1 MGVHKTILFL
11 SHNQKLVSRLL
22 WFVFILLCPKS
33 RGVIKKKDKQTN
45 NILMKFLF
53 AMCGQCTVE
62 VYIWFVEG
70 ACSTI
75 LYLGKKISAHG
86 AVL

>member
-1 MGVHKTILFL
+1 
-11 SHNQKLVSRLL
+11 
-22 WFVFILLCPKS
+22 
-33 RGVIKKKDKQTN
+33 
-45 NILMKFLF
+45 MKFLF

-75 LYLGKKISAHG
+75 LCLGKKISAHG